1 MEGSEFS
8 CSATFWYKN
17 LTIISL
23 FINRCLLIP
32 YRSLYLA
39 SVRISGYIIS
49 PAIGHVVTIIPLWC
63 VMIIVIT
70 HSVVYQRCFKI
81 EMTLWKCLFSVMT
94 LIYRDQIFHMGI
106 WSRDQPMIP
115 YFLKACNTCINCF
128 DDVTIPALKT
138 VSIRM
143 I

>member
-1 MEGSEFS
+1 MKLQVPVVKIHLNRKWLNVLELAFIDQDRNGRKRILLLR
-8 CSATFWYKN
+8 YILIKN
-17 LTIISL
+17 NQSIISL
-23 FINRCLLIP
+23 FIIRCLFIP

-70 HSVVYQRCFKI
+70 QVVYQRCFKI

-94 LIYRDQIFHMGI
+94 LIYRWFILLNLRWKLIYKQII
-106 WSRDQPMIP
+106 
-115 YFLKACNTCINCF
+115 
-128 DDVTIPALKT
+128 
-138 VSIRM
+138 
-143 I
+143 